1 MPTIMLGKD
10 AALYYSATALI
21 GTNTETVLTGATEMT
36 NVMDLSVDMG
46 ADYVDITTRADAA
59 AGFKTQAQT
68 YKNASATFD
77 AKWKPD
83 DTGFTA
89 LMNAWLGNTTVA
101 MFILDQK
108 KTVNGTQGLVGN
120 FFVSMSK
127 EEPLNDIQKVSVTL
141 TLASFGEWY
150 KKTGGG
156 V

>member
-10 AALYYSATALI
+10 AALYYSSTALT
-21 GTNTETVLTGATEMT
+21 GTNTATVLGSATEIT

-77 AKWKPD
+77 AKWLPD
-83 DTGFTA
+83 DAAFQA
-89 LMNAWLGNTTVA
+89 IIAAWLANTTIA

-108 KTVNGTQGLVGN
+108 KTVVGTQGLVGN
-120 FFVSMSK
+120 FFVAVSK
-127 EEPLNDIQKVSVTL
+127 EEPLSDIQKASITL
-141 TLASFGEWY
+141 TLASNGEWY
-150 KKTGGG
+150 KKLT
-156 V
+156 